1 MKTRFDLED
10 EIFSVEQTG
19 KDIEML
25 FKTYGDRSWPMTED
39 EVMNA
44 LLGIYTL
51 HEMRCYWL
59 DDTYKQVHQ
68 LNEYATPEVKARREE
83 LMGKILKKKKKKKK
97 EIDIDGRC

>member
-19 KDIEML
+19 KDIQML
-25 FKTYGDRSWPMTED
+25 FKTYGDRSYPMTED

-68 LNEYATPEVKARREE
+68 LNKYATPEMKTYREKIIK
-83 LMGKILKKKKKKKK
+83 KILKKKK
-97 EIDIDGRC
+97 

>member
-19 KDIEML
+19 KDIQML
-25 FKTYGDRSWPMTED
+25 FKTYGDRSYPMTED

-44 LLGIYTL
+44 LLGICTL

-68 LNEYATPEVKARREE
+68 LNEYATSEMKAYRE
-83 LMGKILKKKKKKKK
+83 KIIKKISKKKK
-97 EIDIDGRC
+97 

>member
-19 KDIEML
+19 KDIQML

-68 LNEYATPEVKARREE
+68 LNEYATPEVKAHRDKV
-83 LMGKILKKKKKKKK
+83 LKKILKKKK
-97 EIDIDGRC
+97 EVDMDGRC

>member
-19 KDIEML
+19 RDIQML

-68 LNEYATPEVKARREE
+68 LNEYATPEVKAHRDKVLR
-83 LMGKILKKKKKKKK
+83 KILKKKKKK
-97 EIDIDGRC
+97 EVDMDGRC

>member
-19 KDIEML
+19 RDVQML

-68 LNEYATPEVKARREE
+68 LNEYAPPEVKAHRDKI
-83 LMGKILKKKKKKKK
+83 LKKILKKKKK
-97 EIDIDGRC
+97 GL

>member
-19 KDIEML
+19 ADIKML
-25 FKTYGDRSWPMTED
+25 FKTYGDRSWTMTED

-68 LNEYATPEVKARREE
+68 LNEYATPEAKAQREK
-83 LMGKILKKKKKKKK
+83 MINKVFKKKKK
-97 EIDIDGRC
+97 

>member
-19 KDIEML
+19 RDIQML

-68 LNEYATPEVKARREE
+68 LNEYATPEVKAHRDKV
-83 LMGKILKKKKKKKK
+83 LKKILKKKKKK
-97 EIDIDGRC
+97 EVDMDGRC